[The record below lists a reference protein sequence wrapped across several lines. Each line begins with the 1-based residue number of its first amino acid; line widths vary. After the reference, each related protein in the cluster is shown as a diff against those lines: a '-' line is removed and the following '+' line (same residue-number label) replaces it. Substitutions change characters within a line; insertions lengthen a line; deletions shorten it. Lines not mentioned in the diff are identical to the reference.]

1 MLVSYNWLQRYFN
14 DKLPNPEEISDG
26 IIFHSFEVE
35 SVSKKN
41 DDTIFDIKVLP
52 DRAHDSLSHFGIA
65 RELSVIFDLPIKPE
79 IKEFPKI
86 FSNEGKTELKIK
98 NEEKKDCRRY
108 IGRIIKNVKVGP
120 SPEWLRESLE
130 AIGQKSINNIVDAT
144 NYVMFDLGN
153 PIHAFDLDKLDGP
166 EIIIRKAKTGEK
178 IVTLDKKEVDLDE
191 GVLVISDSKNSLA
204 IAGIKGGNKAE
215 VNMNTSNLVIEV
227 ANFDPVL
234 IRKTSKKVNIQTDSS
249 KRFENEISPVLAE
262 VAMNRISNLIL
273 EVAGGELE
281 EPVEDYEEK
290 PESKKVIFTTEYLNK
305 TLGIKIEE
313 EEIGDILS
321 RQDYAFS
328 VSGGDWEVTVPFWRL
343 DLNLPCDF
351 AEEIG
356 RIYGYEKIEAKIPDS
371 NFSKNDALEWQQ
383 IKKVRAHFISNG
395 YREVMTYSFTNL
407 GEVEVLASASDKKF
421 LRTNLSDG
429 VKKSYELNKINLPL
443 LGDDEI
449 KIFEIGATFTKDNS
463 ASADGSGDIK
473 EQINVCWADKNGVEE
488 TSLDDFVKNKISSEL
503 EFKDSESLLSTF
515 NFQPSNY
522 FKPWSQYPFITRD
535 IAVWVPEETKPEE
548 LSKIYKEFG
557 TELLIS
563 EPKLF
568 DQFTKES
575 RTSYA
580 FRLVFQSYDKTLT
593 DDEINVIMA
602 NIEEKISSL
611 NWTVR

>member
-1 MLVSYNWLQRYFN
+1 MLVSYNWLQKYFN
-14 DKLPNPEEISDG
+14 DKLPNSDKIAEG
-26 IIFHSFEVE
+26 IVFHSFEVE
-35 SVSKKN
+35 SVSKKD

-65 RELSVIFDLPIKPE
+65 REISVIFNLPIKPE

-98 NEEKKDCRRY
+98 NEEQKDCRRY
-108 IGRIIKNVKVGP
+108 IGRIIRNVKVGP
-120 SPEWLRESLE
+120 SPEWLRKNLE
-130 AIGQKSINNIVDAT
+130 VIGQKSINNIVDVT

-153 PIHAFDLDKLDGP
+153 PIHAFDLDKLDGS
-166 EIIIRKAKTGEK
+166 EIIIRKSKIGEK
-178 IVTLDKKEVDLDE
+178 ILTLDKKEVGLDE
-191 GVLVISDSKNSLA
+191 DVLVISDSKDPLA

-215 VNMNTSNLVIEV
+215 VDINTSNLVIEV

-234 IRKTSKKVNIQTDSS
+234 IRKTTKKVNIQTDSS

-281 EPVEDYEEK
+281 ESVENYPEK
-290 PESKKVIFTTEYLNK
+290 PEEKKVIFTTEYLNK
-305 TLGIKIEE
+305 ILGVKIEE
-313 EEIGDILS
+313 GEIRDILS
-321 RQDYAFS
+321 RQDYDFS
-328 VSGGDWEVTVPFWRL
+328 VSNGEWKVKIPFWRL

-356 RIYGYEKIEAKIPDS
+356 RIYGYEKIEVKIPDLDF
-371 NFSKNDALEWQQ
+371 NKNDALEWQQ
-383 IKKVRAHFISNG
+383 IKKVRAYFVSNG

-443 LGDDEI
+443 LGDDEV
-449 KIFEIGATFTKDNS
+449 KIFEVGAIFTKDNS
-463 ASADGSGDIK
+463 ASAKGSNEIK
-473 EQINVCWADKNGVEE
+473 EQVSVCWADKSGVEE
-488 TSLDDFVKNKISSEL
+488 TSLDDFVESKIS
-503 EFKDSESLLSTF
+503 FDF
-515 NFQPSNY
+515 NFKNFQLDN
-522 FKPWSQYPFITRD
+522 FKTFLPWSQYPFITRD
-535 IAVWVPEETKPEE
+535 IAVWVPENVKPEE
-548 LSKIYKEFG
+548 LTQIYKEFG
-557 TELLIS
+557 TELLVC

-568 DQFTKES
+568 DQFTKEG

-593 DDEINVIMA
+593 DDEVNIIMT

-611 NWTVR
+611 NWVVR